1 MLAALVIVFR
11 EVFEAGLI
19 VGIVMAVTS
28 GVAGRALWISG
39 GVATGVLGAC
49 LIALF
54 TGGLSQLFGGTGQEV
69 FNAGILAF
77 AVVMLTWHN
86 VWMSRHGRELVA
98 ELKAAGEAV
107 VAGSKSLLALAI
119 VVAVAVLREGS
130 EVVLFLYG
138 VAAAQGGGSWT
149 MAAGGFAG
157 LLLGCLVCLLTYLG
171 LLSIPSRYLFGV
183 TSALI
188 ALLAAGMA
196 AQAIAFL
203 EQANIVTTLDQTV
216 WDTSWL
222 LRDSSFLG
230 RALHT
235 LVGYVDQPTA
245 MQLIVYAA
253 TLAIIA
259 LLMKVFAV
267 PHQERPRA
275 A

>member
-1 MLAALVIVFR
+1 
-11 EVFEAGLI
+11 
-19 VGIVMAVTS
+19 
-28 GVAGRALWISG
+28 
-39 GVATGVLGAC
+39 
-49 LIALF
+49 
-54 TGGLSQLFGGTGQEV
+54 
-69 FNAGILAF
+69 
-77 AVVMLTWHN
+77 
-86 VWMSRHGRELVA
+86 
-98 ELKAAGEAV
+98 
-107 VAGSKSLLALAI
+107 
-119 VVAVAVLREGS
+119 
-130 EVVLFLYG
+130 
-138 VAAAQGGGSWT
+138 
-149 MAAGGFAG
+149 
-157 LLLGCLVCLLTYLG
+157 LLGCLVCLLTYLG

-245 MQLIVYAA
+245 MQVVVYAL
-253 TLAIIA
+253 TLSVIVI
-259 LLMKVFAV
+259 LMKLFAA
-267 PHQERPRA
+267 PQAGRPRA